1 MGGGNELGMFWKSN
15 FLSYIL
21 DKSTCYNFTIFSV
34 KANLYL
40 LYRKGWP
47 VTAQHSQKVEIGSL
61 FT

>member
-1 MGGGNELGMFWKSN
+1 MGGSNELGMFWKSN

-21 DKSTCYNFTIFSV
+21 DNSTCYNFTIFCV

-47 VTAQHSQKVEIGSL
+47 VTAQR
-61 FT
+61 